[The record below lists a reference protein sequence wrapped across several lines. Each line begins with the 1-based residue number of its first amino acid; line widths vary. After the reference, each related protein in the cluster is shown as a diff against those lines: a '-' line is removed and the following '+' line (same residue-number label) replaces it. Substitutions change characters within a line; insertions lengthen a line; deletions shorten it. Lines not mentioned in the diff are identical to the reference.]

1 MRRMCCLERVVAH
14 VSAYHVALLNI
25 GEPVSVAYDRGQHD
39 SAKNLLEID
48 PDKFAISPSLSLLNQ
63 LGGAFHATNCRNLL
77 SIMERGVLPGV
88 NVEDEYHRQHESGRV
103 HSHFYH
109 ENKSCWKKAHA
120 NGGALH
126 PIPGSHSPRRKI
138 LRTAALSW

>member
-1 MRRMCCLERVVAH
+1 MCCLERVVAH

-39 SAKNLLEID
+39 PAQNLLEID